1 MKKQPIDECR
11 VYLGTPYPT
20 QQTPHITAS
29 RADIEKWKASG
40 KVKTNGQGQ
49 HYTNI
54 FDDAG
59 E

>member
-1 MKKQPIDECR
+1 MKKQPVDECR
-11 VYLGTPYPT
+11 VYLGTPYPDS
-20 QQTPHITAS
+20 QTPHITAS
-29 RADIEKWKASG
+29 ISQIEKWKASG

-49 HYTNI
+49 NYTNI